1 MPPIL
6 RKAPPLLQML
16 PPVGLRP
23 RLSSLLASSSS
34 FSGSTFSA
42 ATIPRSIISSRC
54 LTTSRH
60 AAHSSAARLVPP
72 PSLVRSITRSSSTSS
87 RVIAKN
93 YGSAR
98 LPLAALA
105 AAVLLSAVLAA
116 RSGHVHAESSN
127 SEATASSSLP
137 TYTRAEVATHTTSE
151 TGIWVTCG
159 TGVYDITNFVEIHPG
174 GSRILQA
181 AGRSIDPFW
190 AVFAIHQSPETRQLL
205 ETYRIGHLAPAR
217 TPEEK
222 AANAAADAKDKEALQ
237 GLFANDPKRD
247 PRLVT
252 LAACP
257 CNAETPPAELAASI
271 TPTPVFF
278 VRNHLPVPAVDEETY
293 RLRVDGPTF
302 PEEAELSLADLRA
315 LPKHTITVTLQCAGN
330 RRKDMHEVK
339 ATKGLQWTAGGIST
353 ATWSGALLTDV
364 LRAAHPGIDLLNQGN
379 FVSKSDNADADD
391 SDDDSNNNIAHV
403 HFRGVE
409 GYGASIPFHK
419 AASPAGEVL
428 VAYEMNGEPLPPDH
442 GAPVRAVVPGHVA
455 ARSVK
460 WLESVV
466 LSDEESESHWQ
477 RRDYK
482 GFCPSTEMPTEE
494 DYDSATSIQ
503 ELPINSAVLSP
514 RPDSTVEAGPDG
526 KMPVSGYAV
535 SGGGRAVLR
544 VDVSADGG
552 RSWVAADLKPAAP
565 RARPGRQWAWTHF
578 EARVPVAAAARK
590 DGQVVEVVCKAID
603 EAYNSQ
609 PERVE
614 GIWNMRGVLSNA
626 WHRVKVTVTQR
637 AAVEE
642 KREEGPV
649 ERVGR

>member
-1 MPPIL
+1 M
-6 RKAPPLLQML
+6 RY
-16 PPVGLRP
+16 
-23 RLSSLLASSSS
+23 
-34 FSGSTFSA
+34 
-42 ATIPRSIISSRC
+42 
-54 LTTSRH
+54 
-60 AAHSSAARLVPP
+60 
-72 PSLVRSITRSSSTSS
+72 TSS
-87 RVIAKN
+87 KGFPESDYV
-93 YGSAR
+93 S
-98 LPLAALA
+98 PT
-105 AAVLLSAVLAA
+105 AVCSIPA
-116 RSGHVHAESSN
+116 
-127 SEATASSSLP
+127 SSLP
-137 TYTRAEVATHTTSE
+137 TYTRDEVATHTTPE

-159 TGVYDITNFVEIHPG
+159 SGVYDITAFVEIHPG

-205 ETYRIGHLAPAR
+205 ETYRIGNLAPAR

-222 AANAAADAKDKEALQ
+222 AAHAAADAKDKQALQ

-257 CNAETPPAELAASI
+257 CNAETPPEELAASI

-278 VRNHLPVPAVDEETY
+278 VRNHLPVPAVDEDAF
-293 RLRVDGPTF
+293 RLRVDGPSF
-302 PEEAELSLADLRA
+302 PQEAQLSLDDLRA
-315 LPKHTITVTLQCAGN
+315 LPKHTVTVTLQCAGN

-353 ATWSGALLTDV
+353 ATWSGALLSDV
-364 LRAAHPGIDLLNQGN
+364 LRAAHPGIDLEQQDVAPRGAGTDYNN
-379 FVSKSDNADADD
+379 KDDNDASDGV
-391 SDDDSNNNIAHV
+391 AHV

-419 AASPAGEVL
+419 AANPAGEVL
-428 VAYEMNGEPLPPDH
+428 LAYEMNGEPLPPDH
-442 GAPVRAVVPGHVA
+442 GAPLRAVVPGHVA

-494 DYDSATSIQ
+494 DYDAATSIQ

-514 RPDSTVEAGPDG
+514 RPNSTVVVPPGPDG
-526 KMPVSGYAV
+526 KLPVSGYAV

-552 RSWVAADLKPAAP
+552 RTWVAADLRPAAP

-578 EARVPVAAAARK
+578 EARVPVPHEQ
-590 DGQVVEVVCKAID
+590 QVVEIVCKAID

-626 WHRVKVTVTQR
+626 WHRVKVTVTQQPG
-637 AAVEE
+637 AAEE
-642 KREEGPV
+642 QVREK
-649 ERVGR
+649 VGR

>member
-1 MPPIL
+1 MFVRNFP
-6 RKAPPLLQML
+6 RNAPPLQRQLL

-23 RLSSLLASSSS
+23 RSSFLLASSSS
-34 FSGSTFSA
+34 FSASTHSA
-42 ATIPRSIISSRC
+42 TTISRPIISSCC
-54 LTTSRH
+54 LTTTTARH
-60 AAHSSAARLVPP
+60 AIQSYAARALRPP
-72 PSLVRSITRSSSTSS
+72 ALARSTRSSSTSS
-87 RVIAKN
+87 RATTGKF
-93 YGSAR
+93 GSAR

-116 RSGHVHAESSN
+116 RSGHVHAESSK
-127 SEATASSSLP
+127 SEATVLP
-137 TYTRAEVATHTTSE
+137 TYTRAEVATHTTPE

-159 TGVYDITNFVEIHPG
+159 SGVYDITNFVEIHPG

-222 AANAAADAKDKEALQ
+222 AANAAADARDKEALQ

-257 CNAETPPAELAASI
+257 CNAETPPAELTASI

-278 VRNHLPVPAVDEETY
+278 VRNHLPVPAVDVETY

-302 PEEAELSLADLRA
+302 PQEVELSLADLRA
-315 LPKHTITVTLQCAGN
+315 LPKHTVTVTLQCAGN

-364 LRAAHPGIDLLNQGN
+364 LRAAHPGFDLDNQG
-379 FVSKSDNADADD
+379 SADD
-391 SDDDSNNNIAHV
+391 DDDDENNNNNIAHV

-442 GAPVRAVVPGHVA
+442 GAPLRAVVPGHVA

-526 KMPVSGYAV
+526 KLAVLGYAV

-578 EARVPVAAAARK
+578 EARVPVAAAAAAAAARK
-590 DGQVVEVVCKAID
+590 DGQVVEVVCKAVD

-626 WHRVKVTVTQR
+626 WHRVKVTVTQPG
-637 AAVEE
+637 AAEE
-642 KREEGPV
+642 KPEEGGLV
-649 ERVGR
+649 ERIGR